1 MITLAEPLQEGR
13 EVAAAIG
20 VKPQTLAAWRN
31 RGEGPRFVKVGK
43 LIRYRTSDINKWLST
58 RLVEPSRRVMGGVS

>member
-31 RGEGPRFVKVGK
+31 RGEGPPFVKVGK
-43 LIRYRTSDINKWLST
+43 LIRYRTSDINKWLAT
-58 RLVEPSRRVMGGVS
+58 RLVEPTRRVSGGVS